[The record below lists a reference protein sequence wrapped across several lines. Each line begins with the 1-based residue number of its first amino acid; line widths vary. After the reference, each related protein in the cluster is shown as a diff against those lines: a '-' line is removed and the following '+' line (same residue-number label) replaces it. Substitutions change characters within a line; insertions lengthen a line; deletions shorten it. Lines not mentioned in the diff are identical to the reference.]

1 MLTSAAVSQDTPKES
16 SPAGAVLATIV
27 AMALVIGVLAWP
39 WPRLCFD
46 DPSFSNCNPMLWIK
60 RAMDRILG
68 N

>member
-1 MLTSAAVSQDTPKES
+1 VSKDTATSN
-16 SPAGAVLATIV
+16 SPAAAVLATIV

-46 DPSFSNCNPMLWIK
+46 DPSFYNCNPMLWIK